1 LRGDDDVFE
10 PHLLRGAVMVA
21 AGKPPDSRSAG
32 FLLMEVAV
40 ALAIVGMAFGYGYR
54 TLSGAMERLGRDN
67 NTSNA
72 VLFAQSTLD
81 RVGYDIPLGQAELNG
96 NTPDGFTWLVETT
109 PYGPATAD
117 SVLVGYVVRVT
128 VGWSERGNRRQ
139 VQLSTV
145 RLAVQGQ
152 R

>member
-1 LRGDDDVFE
+1 M
-10 PHLLRGAVMVA
+10 ASKA
-21 AGKPPDSRSAG
+21 PDYRSAG

-54 TLSGAMERLGRDN
+54 SLSGAMDRLGRDN

-81 RVGYDIPLGQAELNG
+81 RVGYDIPLGQAELSG
-96 NTPDGFTWLVETT
+96 STPDAFTWVVETAR
-109 PYGPATAD
+109 YGPVTPD
-117 SVLVGYVVRVT
+117 SVLVGYTVRVT
-128 VGWSERGNRRQ
+128 VGWRERNNRRQ

-145 RLAVQGQ
+145 RLAVPGP

>member
-1 LRGDDDVFE
+1 
-10 PHLLRGAVMVA
+10 VA
-21 AGKPPDSRSAG
+21 DKPPDNRSAG

-54 TLSGAMERLGRDN
+54 SLSSALERLGRDS

-81 RVGYDIPLGQAELNG
+81 RVGYDIPLGQPELSG
-96 NTPDGFTWLVETT
+96 NTRDGFTWLIESA
-109 PYGPATAD
+109 PYGPATID
-117 SVLVGYVVRVT
+117 NVLIGYSVRVT
-128 VGWSERGNRRQ
+128 IGWKESGNSRQ

-145 RLAVQGQ
+145 RIAV
-152 R
+152 RSRR